1 MQDALVFD
9 QEVFMIN
16 ESNLRRLSCYAV
28 IKSGY
33 TGNSFFAA
41 HMRLVLALI
50 AKKAYTHIDAA
61 VLVGDFPNEYGYS
74 IDYFPMRQILNLA
87 IQQGYLTKQNNRN
100 RYFATD
106 KIQSCKR
113 IEEEITNS
121 KASIRRITSSF
132 ITFSQKCNVEYNEE
146 AAVDILLAYVNTQKL
161 HHAAGRIDALVDD
174 KRVDHIFG
182 KFVIYLKEY
191 ERRLF
196 SDLTTLVIGSILAD
210 YLTYEEII
218 GDTNTLVGTTFII
231 DTSVAFMALGLDLAN
246 RAEYYKTLI
255 NSLRSKGAHVVV
267 FRHSYDEMQQIIL
280 GAAEWVDNYKYDPVY
295 ASDVAVYFHD
305 HGATKD
311 DVLEYSTLL
320 KNKLHEI
327 GIETLDVDYTEENRA
342 SQISETRIQQM
353 IVERY
358 KSTNPDFDEE
368 KKKKSI
374 DLDVKSLS
382 LVYLLRNGAA
392 PVFISDS
399 KYLFVTANRTLNKVA
414 FEFHQECTKQSKT
427 LPVSVTDV
435 FLGTY
440 LWLSDPIKIVQMNEQ
455 RMLANAYLA
464 FQPSTELI
472 AKLSRTVDHLLESG
486 EIDAKT
492 CYTLKSNHYVMERL
506 AEKTLGDPDAYDET
520 TPLDILKDVREEGK
534 KEGIEESSRKH
545 KIELA
550 VQKEEHDKLMAAS
563 RESKRELIN
572 ELLNTAQMAVD
583 EKEKALAACKDRLK
597 IAGIIKFIIKVV
609 IALVYCGFI
618 GALAYG
624 IFRLAV
630 ISQSEPINYL
640 DVVLA
645 VWPIFAQAVISVIS
659 WFTVKEFNPWAIL
672 KTLVESCYVAL
683 CRKMNCSEI
692 EIQVIN
698 DEIDQLNARKRC
710 LEQEEEKQTSIA

>member
-1 MQDALVFD
+1 
-9 QEVFMIN
+9 MIN
-16 ESNLRRLSCYAV
+16 ESYLRRLSCYAV

-33 TGNSFFAA
+33 TGNSFLVA

-50 AKKAYTHIDAA
+50 AKKAYTRIDAT
-61 VLVGDFPNEYGYS
+61 VLVHDFPNEYGYS

-100 RYFATD
+100 RYFATN
-106 KIQSCKR
+106 KIQSCRR

-121 KASIRRITSSF
+121 KENIRRITSAF
-132 ITFSQKCNVEYNEE
+132 IAFSKKYDVEYSEE
-146 AAVDILLAYVNTQKL
+146 VTINILLAYVNTQKL
-161 HHAAGRIDALVDD
+161 HHVAGRIDALVDD

-182 KFVIYLKEY
+182 KFVVFLKEY
-191 ERRLF
+191 KQKLF
-196 SDLTTLVIGSILAD
+196 DDLTTLVIGSILAD
-210 YLTYEEII
+210 YLTYEEIADDGSI
-218 GDTNTLVGTTFII
+218 DGSILEGTTFII
-231 DTSVAFMALGLDLAN
+231 DTSVAFMALGLDLAD
-246 RAEYYKTLI
+246 RVEYYKTLV
-255 NSLRSKGAHVVV
+255 NTLRCKGAHVVV

-280 GAAEWVDNYKYDPVY
+280 GAADWVDNYKYDPVY
-295 ASDVAVYFHD
+295 ASDVAAYFHD
-305 HGATKD
+305 RGATRE
-311 DVLEYSTLL
+311 DVLEYSTML
-320 KNKLHEI
+320 KNKLHAI
-327 GIETLDVDYTEENRA
+327 GIETLDVDYTKENRA
-342 SQISETRIQQM
+342 SQISETRLQQM

-392 PVFISDS
+392 PILISDS

-464 FQPSTELI
+464 FQPSPELI

-486 EIDAKT
+486 EIDVKT

-550 VQKEEHDKLMAAS
+550 VQKEEKDKIIAAT
-563 RESKRELIN
+563 RDNNMELVN
-572 ELLNTAQMAVD
+572 ELLNTVKIAVD
-583 EKEKALAACKDRLK
+583 EKEKALATCRNRLK
-597 IAGIIKFIIKVV
+597 IAGIIKLIIKVI

-618 GALAYG
+618 GALVYG

-630 ISQSEPINYL
+630 ISQSKPINYL
-640 DVVLA
+640 DIVLA
-645 VWPIFAQAVISVIS
+645 VWPVFAQAIISLIS
-659 WFTVKEFNPWAIL
+659 WFAVKEFNPWAVL
-672 KTLVESCYVAL
+672 KTLVENCYVSL
-683 CRKMNCSEI
+683 CRKLNCSEI
-692 EIQVIN
+692 DIQVIN
-698 DEIDQLNARKRC
+698 DEIEQLNARKRQ
-710 LEQEEEKQTSIA
+710 LEQEKKKQIASIA